1 MISKVIIGKV
11 FYGACRYICKDKNR
25 ATVLHTEGV
34 RSHDYK
40 LMAKDFELQQQL
52 RPGLHKAVFHGILSF
67 YPGEKVNDQMMVEIA
82 QKYLKELQIENT
94 QYAITKHIDKDHQH
108 LHILANLVN
117 DKGVAIKDGW
127 IGLKGKK
134 VSQKLTKEYG
144 LVPAASKHLE
154 KSNLQNLN
162 AKEAS
167 RYVIYQ
173 AILNT
178 LPKCKDVED
187 LKEHLAKQ
195 KIDTLYKYK
204 GQTNELQGI
213 SFMIGNL
220 KFKGSE
226 IDRNFSI
233 KNLQIILD
241 NQQQLGATARPQSLI
256 IKRNKMPSNNL
267 QKDMSVSKSNPLN
280 SLLNP
285 QQINEPVNHSLLPKK
300 KKKAKRKS
308 RGL

>member
-25 ATVLHTEGV
+25 ATVLETSGV
-34 RSHDYK
+34 RTHDYK

-67 YPGEKVNDQMMVEIA
+67 YPGEKVTDQMMVEIA

-117 DKGVAIKDGW
+117 NKGVAIKDGW
-127 IGLKGKK
+127 IGLNGKK

-144 LVPAASKHLE
+144 LIPAEDKHLD

-162 AKEAS
+162 AKEAN

-178 LPKCKDVED
+178 LPKCKNLED
-187 LKEHLAKQ
+187 LKQHLAKQ

-204 GQTNELQGI
+204 RQTNELQGI

-226 IDRNFSI
+226 IDRNFSV
-233 KNLQIILD
+233 KNLQRIFE
-241 NQQQLGATARPQSLI
+241 NQQQLGATARPQSLL
-256 IKRNKMPSNNL
+256 IKRSKIPANDLQRNMSISKENLLNN
-267 QKDMSVSKSNPLN
+267 
-280 SLLNP
+280 LLNP
-285 QQINEPVNHSLLPKK
+285 EQINEPVNHSLLPKK
-300 KKKAKRKS
+300 KKKAKRKY

>member
-25 ATVLHTEGV
+25 ATVLETAGV

-67 YPGEKVNDQMMVEIA
+67 YPGEKVTDQIMVEIA
-82 QKYLKELQIENT
+82 QKYLRKLQIENT
-94 QYAITKHIDKDHQH
+94 QYAITKHTDKEHHH

-117 DKGVAIKDGW
+117 NKGVAIKDGW

-144 LVPAASKHLE
+144 LVPAQGKHLD

-162 AKEAS
+162 SKEAN

-173 AILNT
+173 SILNT
-178 LPKCKDVED
+178 LPKCKNLED
-187 LKEHLAKQ
+187 LKQHLAKQ
-195 KIDTLYKYK
+195 KIETLYKYK
-204 GQTNELQGI
+204 GQANELQGI
-213 SFMIGNL
+213 SFMIGSL

-233 KNLQIILD
+233 KNLQRILE
-241 NQQQLGATARPQSLI
+241 NQQQLGATAKPQSLLV
-256 IKRNKMPSNNL
+256 KRNKILANDL
-267 QKDMSVSKSNPLN
+267 QKNMSISKENLLN
-280 SLLNP
+280 NLLNP
-285 QQINEPVNHSLLPKK
+285 VQINEAINPSLLPKK
-300 KKKAKRKS
+300 KKKAKRNY

>member
-25 ATVLHTEGV
+25 AIVLETAGV

-67 YPGEKVNDQMMVEIA
+67 YPGEKVTDQKMVEIA

-94 QYAITKHIDKDHQH
+94 QYAITKHTDKDHQH

-117 DKGVAIKDGW
+117 NKGVAIKDGW

-144 LVPAASKHLE
+144 LVPAEGKHLD
-154 KSNLQNLN
+154 KNNLQNLN
-162 AKEAS
+162 AKEAT

-173 AILNT
+173 TILNT
-178 LPKCKDVED
+178 LPKCKNLEG
-187 LKEHLAKQ
+187 LIQHLVKQ
-195 KIDTLYKYK
+195 KIETLYKYK

-213 SFMIGNL
+213 SFMLGNF
-220 KFKGSE
+220 KYKGSE

-233 KNLQIILD
+233 KNLQRILG
-241 NQQQLGATARPQSLI
+241 NQQQLGATARPQSLL
-256 IKRNKMPSNNL
+256 IKRSKIPANDLQRNMSISKENLLNN
-267 QKDMSVSKSNPLN
+267 
-280 SLLNP
+280 LLNP
-285 QQINEPVNHSLLPKK
+285 VQINEPINSSLLPKK
-300 KKKAKRKS
+300 KKKAKRKN